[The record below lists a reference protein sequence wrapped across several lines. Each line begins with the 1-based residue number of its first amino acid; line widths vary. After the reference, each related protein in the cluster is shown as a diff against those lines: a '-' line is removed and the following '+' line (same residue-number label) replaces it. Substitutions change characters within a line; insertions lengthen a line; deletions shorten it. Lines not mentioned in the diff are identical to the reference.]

1 MGHPGLPLAPRHW
14 QDLGYLIIYVTGR
27 PDMQKQRVVAW
38 LAQHNFPHGV
48 VSFCDGLVHDPLR
61 HKANFL
67 KLLISEVGPGQKGSG
82 QGEGGR
88 AEPTPTPVS
97 PTAALACARG
107 LRLHQGRGGLQL
119 HQPVPHADLHRGPAH
134 QEAAAAVPGEPG
146 GCHGGPCRRAAREPW
161 PVTTSPRLSSPA
173 VHH

>member
-1 MGHPGLPLAPRHW
+1 MAVGHLGLPLTPRHW

-67 KLLISEVGPGQKGSG
+67 KLLISEVRHGGQGPGWDGSR
-82 QGEGGR
+82 R
-88 AEPTPTPVS
+88 AMPIPMPVS
-97 PTAALACARG
+97 PTAALARARS
-107 LRLHQGRGGLQL
+107 LWLHQGRGGLQL
-119 HQPVPHADLHRGPAH
+119 HQSVPHADLHCGPAH
-134 QEAAAAVPGEPG
+134 QETAAAVSGAWANRGGQHRQATWEP
-146 GCHGGPCRRAAREPW
+146 
-161 PVTTSPRLSSPA
+161 TL
-173 VHH
+173 

>member
-1 MGHPGLPLAPRHW
+1 MAVGHPGLSLAPRHW

-67 KLLISEVGPGQKGSG
+67 KLLISEVGPSG
-82 QGEGGR
+82 RDRVGTGWQGR
-88 AEPTPTPVS
+88 AVPVPMPVS
-97 PTAALACARG
+97 PTAAPACARG
-107 LRLHQGRGGLQL
+107 LRLHQGRGCIQR
-119 HQPVPHADLHRGPAH
+119 HQPVPHADLHCGPAH
-134 QEAAAAVPGEPG
+134 QEAAAAVPGGWADRG
-146 GCHGGPCRRAAREPW
+146 GRHGWAALAGSRA
-161 PVTTSPRLSSPA
+161 L
-173 VHH
+173 

>member
-1 MGHPGLPLAPRHW
+1 MYFSVAQMSSDWAGKRDAQGGGEQPWDTTPASCLHRHW

-67 KLLISEVGPGQKGSG
+67 KLLISEV
-82 QGEGGR
+82 R
-88 AEPTPTPVS
+88 
-97 PTAALACARG
+97 RG
-107 LRLHQGRGGLQL
+107 KTG
-119 HQPVPHADLHRGPAH
+119 
-134 QEAAAAVPGEPG
+134 
-146 GCHGGPCRRAAREPW
+146 
-161 PVTTSPRLSSPA
+161 
-173 VHH
+173 

>member
-1 MGHPGLPLAPRHW
+1 MHFSMAQAGHLGWAGDREAQREEGAAWDTQACPSPRHW

-67 KLLISEVGPGQKGSG
+67 KLLISEVGPERGSG
-82 QGEGGR
+82 R
-88 AEPTPTPVS
+88 AREQRAVPTPTPVS
-97 PTAALACARG
+97 PTAAPARTRS
-107 LRLHQGRGGLQL
+107 LRLYEGRGGLQL
-119 HQPVPHADLHRGPAH
+119 HQPVPHADLHCGAAH
-134 QEAAAAVPGEPG
+134 QEAAAAVPGEW
-146 GCHGGPCRRAAREPW
+146 EN
-161 PVTTSPRLSSPA
+161 
-173 VHH
+173 